1 MHFSICAPWLL
12 KTAELKLYLKDRN
25 ENSLDDN
32 KKDDTPVIDFRL
44 PFTEINGRKLPKN
57 FLKKLRHCLKIKIKY
72 KAVYNTRFIVSIKM

>member
-1 MHFSICAPWLL
+1 MHFSICAPWLV
-12 KTAELKLYLKDRN
+12 KTAELNLYLKDRN

-44 PFTEINGRKLPKN
+44 PFTEINGRKLPKY

-72 KAVYNTRFIVSIKM
+72 KAVCNTRFIVSIKM

>member
-32 KKDDTPVIDFRL
+32 KKDDTPVTDFRL
-44 PFTEINGRKLPKN
+44 PITEINGRKLPN
-57 FLKKLRHCLKIKIKY
+57 FFLKKLRHCLKIKIKY
-72 KAVYNTRFIVSIKM
+72 KAVCNTRFFVSIKM